1 MNEFLNYL
9 ERLALEVSRFI
20 ALLAGIVLLWIVL
33 VTCVDVIGRYF
44 FNSPL
49 YAGAEI
55 IQVSMAGVIFFS
67 LPYMFFKNEHIIVD
81 LFPIKTG
88 IIKLDSTA
96 CLADSTATFLTAFT
110 ITAFTGPF
118 FFAIFRRLSG
128 QIISFLDSI

>member
-20 ALLAGIVLLWIVL
+20 ALLAGSVLLWIVL

-55 IQVSMAGVIFFS
+55 IQVSMAGVIFLS
-67 LPYMFFKNEHIIVD
+67 LPYMLFKNEHIIVD
-81 LFPIKTG
+81 
-88 IIKLDSTA
+88 
-96 CLADSTATFLTAFT
+96 
-110 ITAFTGPF
+110 
-118 FFAIFRRLSG
+118 
-128 QIISFLDSI
+128 

>member
-9 ERLALEVSRFI
+9 ERLALKVSRFI

-55 IQVSMAGVIFFS
+55 IQVSMAGVIFLTGVFIFKPS
-67 LPYMFFKNEHIIVD
+67 L
-81 LFPIKTG
+81 
-88 IIKLDSTA
+88 
-96 CLADSTATFLTAFT
+96 
-110 ITAFTGPF
+110 
-118 FFAIFRRLSG
+118 
-128 QIISFLDSI
+128 

>member
-81 LFPIKTG
+81 LFPIFKRG
-88 IIKLDSTA
+88 YIGWLLGLLF
-96 CLADSTATFLTAFT
+96 LAIGGYS
-110 ITAFTGPF
+110 
-118 FFAIFRRLSG
+118 
-128 QIISFLDSI
+128 

>member
-49 YAGAEI
+49 YAGSEMV
-55 IQVSMAGVIFFS
+55 QVSMAFVIFLS
-67 LPYMFFKNEHIIVD
+67 LPGLFFKNENIID
-81 LFPIKTG
+81 
-88 IIKLDSTA
+88 
-96 CLADSTATFLTAFT
+96 
-110 ITAFTGPF
+110 
-118 FFAIFRRLSG
+118 R
-128 QIISFLDSI
+128 